1 MRMQF
6 CKKCYVP
13 MVGVMS
19 FSKTN
24 MNGFVGVLIVIQK
37 QDIKKSEIMN

>member
-1 MRMQF
+1 
-6 CKKCYVP
+6 